1 MEIKSIK
8 KIENIGRFIECSGAD
23 FRFEKLTFIYGLNT
37 LGKTTLVD
45 IFQSL
50 KDNDS
55 NRIFLRKTIPN
66 KQSKQKIIFSIKE
79 NEKPSEKDL
88 QFKNEGWE
96 QNELSKY
103 LEVFGHDFIHKNLFT
118 GLSIERE
125 NKENFTQFVL
135 GEEGVKIVY
144 EIESNKKTLN
154 EKNRDKDKKL
164 PLFIRGKDNQEI
176 KEFLEFDITN
186 LNKITIEKELL
197 QKQDEKQKEEK
208 RRQEPQKIIDLK
220 DVVPITIPEENILKN
235 LSKINEYLQKDYT
248 EIREEFLKR
257 FKEHIQQNSIHL
269 DNAEIWIREGFQNT
283 KDKNGNCIFCGQ
295 SLKNVADIIELYEKY
310 FDENYS
316 KHISEIETKIRN
328 LLNNIEDISFN
339 LKSYIQEQL
348 TTSLEYKNI
357 ISGDKFKN
365 LLEVFSEKLQKIDEN
380 FLEEEKKKL
389 IILIKEKQQQKERQP
404 YSKIDGV
411 NFNEF
416 KEIFEEYLSALTEIK
431 TTIESI
437 KTQIKNFKNSCSDTS
452 TISNNI
458 SNISKKIEELKYQK
472 ARIEQNNDCSKYQ
485 KELQNIQD
493 LKNNIE
499 EDREELENNQNQ
511 YLNRYFKKINEL
523 FKKFGSHDFS
533 LERKEEKK
541 GHQPVYALKVK
552 FHHQEITNEQI
563 KSVFSESDRRALA
576 LAVFWA
582 KIELK
587 NNEDKQKT
595 VVILDDPVTSFDDNR
610 ITNSMDLLKSSLD
623 QLSQIIILT
632 HYPNFVK
639 IFCEKTKEKTIKT
652 KFLKIKSKEN
662 GSELAMEK
670 RETFTESDYEKLFN
684 KIWGFIENR
693 HSNCIKADLRPF
705 LESLYLPTVF
715 AKQLEN
721 AKNSNKDISN
731 LERMIDVIFTKE
743 EVKKK
748 FHYFRQCMNPDS
760 HKFTANNEE
769 DVKNFAREM
778 MDYLY
783 SFEFPDKP

>member
-357 ISGDKFKN
+357 ISGDKFFK
-365 LLEVFSEKLQKIDEN
+365 N
-380 FLEEEKKKL
+380 FL
-389 IILIKEKQQQKERQP
+389 
-404 YSKIDGV
+404 
-411 NFNEF
+411 
-416 KEIFEEYLSALTEIK
+416 
-431 TTIESI
+431 
-437 KTQIKNFKNSCSDTS
+437 
-452 TISNNI
+452 
-458 SNISKKIEELKYQK
+458 
-472 ARIEQNNDCSKYQ
+472 
-485 KELQNIQD
+485 
-493 LKNNIE
+493 
-499 EDREELENNQNQ
+499 
-511 YLNRYFKKINEL
+511 
-523 FKKFGSHDFS
+523 
-533 LERKEEKK
+533 
-541 GHQPVYALKVK
+541 
-552 FHHQEITNEQI
+552 QE
-563 KSVFSESDRRALA
+563 
-576 LAVFWA
+576 
-582 KIELK
+582 
-587 NNEDKQKT
+587 
-595 VVILDDPVTSFDDNR
+595 
-610 ITNSMDLLKSSLD
+610 
-623 QLSQIIILT
+623 
-632 HYPNFVK
+632 
-639 IFCEKTKEKTIKT
+639 
-652 KFLKIKSKEN
+652 
-662 GSELAMEK
+662 
-670 RETFTESDYEKLFN
+670 
-684 KIWGFIENR
+684 
-693 HSNCIKADLRPF
+693 
-705 LESLYLPTVF
+705 
-715 AKQLEN
+715 
-721 AKNSNKDISN
+721 
-731 LERMIDVIFTKE
+731 
-743 EVKKK
+743 
-748 FHYFRQCMNPDS
+748 
-760 HKFTANNEE
+760 
-769 DVKNFAREM
+769 
-778 MDYLY
+778 
-783 SFEFPDKP
+783 